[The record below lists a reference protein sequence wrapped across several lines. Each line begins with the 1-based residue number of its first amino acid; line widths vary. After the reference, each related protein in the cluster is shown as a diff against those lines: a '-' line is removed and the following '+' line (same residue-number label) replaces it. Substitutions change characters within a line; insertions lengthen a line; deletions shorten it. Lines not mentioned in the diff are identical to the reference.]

1 MTASHDERLLD
12 KLRQDTDLP
21 EETEQLLPVVQRL
34 NAWQAPMPTRAG
46 TARLVASLQPALPL
60 RHPPS
65 ALRYPPS
72 AIWQLMR
79 AQLGVVRHE
88 IWAASALVMLLG
100 VLVTLA
106 MYGPAASGATLPF
119 VLVAPIVAAVGIAFL
134 YGPAVNP
141 ALEIE
146 LAAPA
151 SPRMILLARLVLVFG
166 FDLGLGLAGS
176 AALAFLRAEISFWP
190 LVSTW
195 LAPMAFLSTLAL
207 LLTVLTLEPNMGILV
222 SLGLWIVPSA
232 MRFTILN
239 GTPLPF
245 AWLDLMAASAR
256 LWLWPGAFVLGGLAL
271 WIGGHEEHWLRER
284 A

>member
-1 MTASHDERLLD
+1 
-12 KLRQDTDLP
+12 
-21 EETEQLLPVVQRL
+21 
-34 NAWQAPMPTRAG
+34 
-46 TARLVASLQPALPL
+46 
-60 RHPPS
+60 
-65 ALRYPPS
+65 
-72 AIWQLMR
+72 MR
-79 AQLGVVRHE
+79 AQPGVVRHE

-106 MYGPAASGATLPF
+106 VYDPAASGAATLGTATLGAATLGAATLPF
-119 VLVAPIVAAVGIAFL
+119 VIVAPIVTAVGIAFL
-134 YGPAVNP
+134 YGPAVSP

-151 SPRMILLARLVLVFG
+151 SPRLILLARLALVFG

-176 AALAFLRAEISFWP
+176 AALALLRAEISFWP

-232 MRFTILN
+232 MRFTALN
-239 GTPLPF
+239 STPPPL
-245 AWLDLMAASAR
+245 AWLDLMATSAR
-256 LWLWPGAFVLGGLAL
+256 LWLWLGALVLGGLAL
-271 WIGGHEEHWLRER
+271 WIGGHEEHWLKER
-284 A
+284 V